1 MFEKN
6 GKRTFIII
14 NIIDKDCMNFETTV
28 DQKLNKMDIEGVEEY
43 RIGVYECLVEF
54 LTYYKQQVS

>member
-1 MFEKN
+1 M
-6 GKRTFIII
+6 
-14 NIIDKDCMNFETTV
+14 NIETTV